1 MTEQPGLFALP
12 DPPTAAPVQASRD
25 RGRRGEHWTRTV
37 VADLHILNG
46 RALRDAAQKVLA
58 ESVTI
63 NLGPADD
70 DPDLLDDHEEIATSN
85 AAAIRWWIDPTTGIW
100 PELAEMLRLD
110 LVDIDATDETTLR
123 VRARWSVTVTIT
135 DIRLLRSQAPGPDLP
150 DESFPDLWNRT
161 ADPFAPLTRL
171 PGATWEPI
179 SVAVTR
185 GR

>member
-1 MTEQPGLFALP
+1 
-12 DPPTAAPVQASRD
+12 
-25 RGRRGEHWTRTV
+25 
-37 VADLHILNG
+37 
-46 RALRDAAQKVLA
+46 
-58 ESVTI
+58 
-63 NLGPADD
+63 
-70 DPDLLDDHEEIATSN
+70 
-85 AAAIRWWIDPTTGIW
+85 
-100 PELAEMLRLD
+100 
-110 LVDIDATDETTLR
+110 LR

-150 DESFPDLWNRT
+150 DESFPDLCNRT